1 MKKRF
6 LSLILTAALLISTI
20 TAISISTVYAEGYT
34 EKPISSTEDYSS
46 TTKIPMASATLTETD
61 GVYTV
66 ASLNDL
72 GALAAASTEANGY
85 LAGKTVVLT
94 EDLDLASV
102 AAGIGTFAGTFD
114 GNGKKLS
121 NVKVVLI
128 GTLKGG
134 AEVKN
139 LTVDGA
145 TVSSAEA
152 SVGVIAG
159 TADATSEIKL
169 TNVAL
174 NGVAV
179 SGTTTAAG
187 GAVGS
192 VSGTAAL
199 TLENV
204 TVSGSVNGM
213 TYTGGLVGYVSVNTA
228 SVSFENCKNE
238 AVLTS
243 SATSG
248 NFHLGGMVS
257 LAYTSTLEGCV
268 NKGAISDENKC
279 THSSLGGMIGKVDTG
294 ALTVRDCVNEGA
306 ITSKST
312 NAYNHQV
319 GGIIGETTGNVTAVS
334 IDNCVNKGTLLT
346 STTSSGGTRAAGI
359 VALFLAKS
367 GVEATISNCS
377 NLADVTGCA
386 QTGGL
391 VGDMRVKT
399 TVSNCFNSGDIKCT
413 RTGTDVGGYMMV
425 GGIIG
430 FTNINAV
437 ITISDCTNTGTVTS
451 VGGYTGGILGQARSS
466 FVVGGCTN
474 MGMIYSDYNPDTQ
487 TITATPTREKIGNSY
502 TNSSRVGGIIGSV
515 YYNNNTLTGDVSN
528 CTNMGSIFAFD
539 CAGGIVGYAQP
550 KTSLDI
556 KSCSNNA
563 SITAGYNAAAI
574 LGRENGVISITD
586 CTAMGDTNSK
596 FTSGTNTGVIFGA
609 KNKTPNVSA
618 CYGWVSVNGTDT
630 AWVDNAA
637 DTSKTYA
644 DMLSLVNVASFDVQ
658 VSKETDGK
666 FTALFLAALNS
677 TDFTGVGFEVY
688 RIIDGEAPSKT
699 LNKASE
705 TVYRAIWGYDDD
717 GNEVAVKAS
726 ELGIGYISAME
737 IYNIPTDTTVTYVYR
752 PYVVDG
758 ENVIYGVWNSVTFTA
773 AK

>member
-1 MKKRF
+1 MNKRF

-46 TTKIPMASATLTETD
+46 TTKISMATATLTETD
-61 GVYTV
+61 GVYTI
-66 ASLNDL
+66 ASLADL
-72 GALAAASTEANGY
+72 GALAAASTEANSY

-94 EDLDLASV
+94 EDLDLAEV

-121 NVKVVLI
+121 NVKVVLV

-213 TYTGGLVGYVSVNTA
+213 TYTGGLVGYVSANTA
-228 SVSFENCKNE
+228 SVSFKNCKNE

-319 GGIIGETTGNVTAVS
+319 GGIIGETTGNITAVS
-334 IDNCVNKGTLLT
+334 IDNCVNKGTLFT
-346 STTSSGGTRAAGI
+346 TTTTSNGTRAGGI
-359 VALFLAKS
+359 IALFLAKG

-377 NLADVTGCA
+377 NLGDVTGSA
-386 QTGGL
+386 QTGGI

-399 TVSNCFNSGDIKCT
+399 TVNNCFNSGDVTCT
-413 RTGTDVGGYMMV
+413 REGSTTGGYMMV

-437 ITISDCTNTGTVTS
+437 ITISNCTNTGTVTS

-466 FVVGGCTN
+466 FVISGCTN
-474 MGMIYSDYNPDTQ
+474 MGMVYSDYDPATQ
-487 TITATPTREKIGNSY
+487 TFAETLTKENSS
-502 TNSSRVGGIIGSV
+502 NSSRVGGVIGSV

-528 CTNMGSIFAFD
+528 CINLGNIFAAD

-574 LGRENGVISITD
+574 LGRENGTITISG
-586 CTAMGDTNSK
+586 CTAMGEANSK
-596 FTSGTNTGVIFGA
+596 FTSGTNTGVIFGC
-609 KNKTPNVSA
+609 KNKTPNVSG

-644 DMLSLVNVASFDVQ
+644 DIIGLVNIASFDVQ
-658 VSKETDGK
+658 VSKTADGK